1 MTTMRLTGKERNQ
14 MSKAQIFTAPA
25 TMRHFQRP
33 EITSQKATQLEN
45 NCSRRRQSHTK
56 AK

>member
-1 MTTMRLTGKERNQ
+1 

-25 TMRHFQRP
+25 PMCHFRRP

-45 NCSRRRQSHTK
+45 NCSRWRQSHTK